1 MNGSNGVLYFL
12 WPVVPPFR
20 HHDRRAILDKS
31 ISSSSSILCVFFS
44 VVERDYLNEDESPPL
59 VCRYSYPILKAH
71 NHINP
76 PGPRPLTAGDSNEKA
91 LCVALRDRQ
100 GLVCRTIETS
110 HSRPSPE
117 TCMRESYRFS
127 WIWCRVSK
135 RTRQMCSA
143 REAHTPRYLF
153 RGIPR
158 LERRPC

>member
-1 MNGSNGVLYFL
+1 M
-12 WPVVPPFR
+12 PPFR
-20 HHDRRAILDKS
+20 HHDKRATLDKS

-44 VVERDYLNEDESPPL
+44 VVERVYLKEDESTPL
-59 VCRYSYPILKAH
+59 VCRDSYPFRKAH

-76 PGPRPLTAGDSNEKA
+76 PGPRSLTAGDSNEKA

-100 GLVCRTIETS
+100 GLERQTIETS
-110 HSRPSPE
+110 HSRPSPV
-117 TCMRESYRFS
+117 TCMSGSYRFS

-135 RTRQMCSA
+135 HTRQMCSA